1 MLFRESRKISDDMAR
16 GDGNVWVGKYEVITC
31 KRGMDAWKVKI
42 RGKSPGILISWERDD
57 EGFAIY
63 IYTHIFLPSCTTPS
77 RKTRSR
83 LVRTAY
89 GR

>member
-1 MLFRESRKISDDMAR
+1 MTLCTLFRESRKISDDMAR

-57 EGFAIY
+57 GGFVIY
-63 IYTHIFLPSCTTPS
+63 IYTYIFAKLHDTESKNTVAA
-77 RKTRSR
+77 R
-83 LVRTAY
+83 
-89 GR
+89 